1 MITKKQITNI
11 LSWLFLSGVLFYFA
25 YAKGWIFAG
34 FESISPQQAYTFLH
48 NEENITLLDVR
59 TPDEFSS
66 EHIEGATLIPLQILE
81 QNLPKLANARN
92 QKIIVYCR
100 SGMRSVTASRILSAN
115 GFTPLNVKGGI
126 EVWKSEGVKGIIT
139 EK

>member
-1 MITKKQITNI
+1 MTKKQMTNS
-11 LSWLFLSGVLFYFA
+11 LSWLFLAGVLVYFA

-34 FESISPQQAYTFLH
+34 FESISPQQAYTLLH
-48 NEENITLLDVR
+48 SEDNVTLLDVR
-59 TPDEFSS
+59 TPDEFST
-66 EHIEGATLIPLQILE
+66 EYIEGATLIPLQTLE
-81 QNLPKLANARN
+81 QNLPKLANARH

-100 SGMRSVTASRILSAN
+100 SGMRSVAASRILSAH

-126 EVWKSEGVKGIIT
+126 EGWKSEGVKGIIT